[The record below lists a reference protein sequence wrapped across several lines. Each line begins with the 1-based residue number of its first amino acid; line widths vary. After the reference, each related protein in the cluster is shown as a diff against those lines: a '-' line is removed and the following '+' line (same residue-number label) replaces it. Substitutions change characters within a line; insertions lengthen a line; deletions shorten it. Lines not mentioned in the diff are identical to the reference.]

1 VGLNMA
7 KDVLNKSRLTD
18 EQECIMFRVLN
29 DIEPEIEQPKILDK
43 GTILQLLFLT
53 GILTYANMSLFSNN
67 IIEAIGISVASVVT
81 GVLLAYYVSSRMS

>member
-1 VGLNMA
+1 MA

-18 EQECIMFRVLN
+18 EQEFIMFRVLN
-29 DIEPEIEQPKILDK
+29 DIEPEIEKPKITK

-53 GILTYANMSLFSNN
+53 CVLTYANMSLFSNN

-81 GVLLAYYVSSRMS
+81 GVLFAYYVSSRMS